1 MDTKVELK
9 RALTKESTRNKL
21 IDEKFRKMFLYGLK
35 KSLTQGK
42 VSSLRCLCLDDIVE
56 YFSKY
61 GAIDECKIYF
71 ETLNKKGSYKGFGFV
86 LFSGKDTMQKIL
98 D

>member
-1 MDTKVELK
+1 MD
-9 RALTKESTRNKL
+9 
-21 IDEKFRKMFLYGLK
+21 
-35 KSLTQGK
+35 
-42 VSSLRCLCLDDIVE
+42 

-71 ETLNKKGSYKGFGFV
+71 ETQHKKGSYKGFGFV
-86 LFSGKDTMQKIL
+86 PFSGKDTMQTIL

>member
-1 MDTKVELK
+1 MD
-9 RALTKESTRNKL
+9 
-21 IDEKFRKMFLYGLK
+21 
-35 KSLTQGK
+35 
-42 VSSLRCLCLDDIVE
+42 

-86 LFSGKDTMQKIL
+86 LFSGKDTMQTIL